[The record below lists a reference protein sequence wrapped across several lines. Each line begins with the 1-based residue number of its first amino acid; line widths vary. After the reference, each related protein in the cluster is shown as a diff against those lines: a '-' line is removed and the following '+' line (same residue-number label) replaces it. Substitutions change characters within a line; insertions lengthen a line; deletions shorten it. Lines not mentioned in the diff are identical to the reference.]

1 MLNCSIFNI
10 GTLDHFDVLINQKQS
25 TCQIRNT
32 FLLFCNTIILS
43 IYIPIIKQLIKLK
56 FFYKNIALDYDSDL
70 NSNELTVAWKIKQI
84 EKMPH
89 EEASL

>member
-1 MLNCSIFNI
+1 M
-10 GTLDHFDVLINQKQS
+10 
-25 TCQIRNT
+25 
-32 FLLFCNTIILS
+32 TI
-43 IYIPIIKQLIKLK
+43 PFIKQLIKLK
-56 FFYKNIALDYDSDL
+56 FFYKDIALDHDSDL